1 MMPIR
6 LQRKEALANI
16 RTSARGTLDALADL
30 FECEL
35 ADAHAELETAQDE
48 ISIWRAQGRV
58 MEIKSLV
65 AAITRE
71 G

>member
-1 MMPIR
+1 MMNNR
-6 LQRKEALANI
+6 LQRKEAIAI
-16 RTSARGTLDALADL
+16 IKISPTGTLDALADL

-65 AAITRE
+65 AALTK
-71 G
+71 

>member
-1 MMPIR
+1 MMNNR
-6 LQRKEALANI
+6 LQRKEAIANI
-16 RTSARGTLDALADL
+16 KISPTGTLDALADL

-65 AAITRE
+65 AAITK
-71 G
+71 